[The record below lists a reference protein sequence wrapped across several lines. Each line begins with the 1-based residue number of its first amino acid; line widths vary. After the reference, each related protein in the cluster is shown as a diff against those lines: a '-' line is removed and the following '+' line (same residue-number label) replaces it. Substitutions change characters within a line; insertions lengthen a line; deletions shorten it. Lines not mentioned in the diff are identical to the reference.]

1 VKREDQQALAL
12 RTNSVHAHSLACSA
26 CSREETG
33 FCCFWRYGFMSRS
46 LSFHIP
52 VSLPRE
58 DGTPVPILDIQTALY
73 QEVLTPLQPVE
84 LNDEPLLYK

>member
-1 VKREDQQALAL
+1 
-12 RTNSVHAHSLACSA
+12 
-26 CSREETG
+26 
-33 FCCFWRYGFMSRS
+33 MSRS